1 MSISIHIPF
10 YNPNPQKKE
19 GFRQLRR
26 FDYLTENIENLNQ
39 LSIKDEIFNKIN

>member
-19 GFRQLRR
+19 GFRQFRR
-26 FDYLTENIENLNQ
+26 FDYLTENIENINQ
-39 LSIKDEIFNKIN
+39 LYIKDEIFNKIN